1 MVFRQKG
8 LVMKRISTLQLIPG
22 MIVAQDIY
30 GANEKL
36 IMQKNTVLTD
46 ALIIKLDLY
55 GILSA
60 YIEESP
66 HEAAFFVR
74 PECRQS
80 YNERIR
86 NSEEF
91 KVFRKN
97 YHMEVATL
105 KDTLNNV
112 ITKNA
117 PLNVDELL
125 EHSLKIATDVNSHIT
140 LLDMLHNMREH
151 DDSTFS
157 HCLNVGLICYIFATW
172 LKLDKKEIE
181 LATACGLLHD
191 IGKLLISKDIIQK
204 PGKLTNAEFSEM
216 KKHPGAGY
224 KLLLTQNVDE
234 NISAAA
240 LMHHERCD
248 GKGYPFG
255 LTENQIN
262 KYAKI
267 VAIADVYDAMTS
279 ARVYRDALCPFKVI
293 EIFEEEGLQKYDV
306 NYILTFLENVVNSYI
321 QNRCLLSDGRE
332 GDIIYINKHRL
343 SRPIVQCGTE
353 YVDLSATN
361 GISIEC
367 LL

>member
-1 MVFRQKG
+1 
-8 LVMKRISTLQLIPG
+8 MKRISSLQLVPG
-22 MIVAQDIY
+22 MIVAKDVY
-30 GANEKL
+30 GPNNKIILE
-36 IMQKNTVLTD
+36 KNTVLND
-46 ALIIKLDLY
+46 LLIIKLDLY
-55 GILSA
+55 GILSI
-60 YIEESP
+60 YIEENTDQ
-66 HEAAFFVR
+66 AATFVR
-74 PECRQS
+74 PNYKES

-91 KVFRKN
+91 KKFRQN
-97 YHMEVATL
+97 YNIQVENI

-125 EHSLKIATDVNSHIT
+125 EHSLQIAADVNGHVH
-140 LLDMLHNMREH
+140 LLDMLRNMREY

-157 HCLNVGLICYIFATW
+157 HCLNVGLICYIFANW
-172 LKLDKKEIE
+172 LKLSKEEIE

-191 IGKLLISKDIIQK
+191 IGKLLISIDIIQK
-204 PGKLTNAEFSEM
+204 PGKLTDEEFTEM
-216 KKHPGAGY
+216 KKHPAAGY
-224 KLLLTQNVDE
+224 KLLVSQHVDE
-234 NISAAA
+234 NIFNAA

-248 GKGYPFG
+248 GSGYPFS
-255 LTENQIN
+255 LKENQIN

-293 EIFEEEGLQKYDV
+293 EIFEEEGYQKYDV

-321 QNRCLLSDGRE
+321 RNRCLLSDGRE
-332 GDIIYINKHRL
+332 GDIIFINKHKL
-343 SRPIVQCGTE
+343 ARPIVQCGNE
-353 YVDLSATN
+353 YIDLSLVN
-361 GISIEC
+361 NLSIEC